1 MLWLFFA
8 FIYLLSVCAKT
19 ILFSCSVFK
28 VLHMLTNYLSYVLHK
43 TVSFVIFF
51 YFTSCPNSNP
61 NEDTCKVVF
70 SLSLMPPGW
79 DTDEL
84 LWAKPEGIHLHTS
97 LLFFRS
103 YYLGDFPRSETPCLS
118 LLLLQQSHKKRLRKH
133 CSSKASS
140 ALFCVTVLRRPK
152 SVQCYYLHEKD
163 TTEMA
168 SKVPKY

>member
-1 MLWLFFA
+1 
-8 FIYLLSVCAKT
+8 
-19 ILFSCSVFK
+19 
-28 VLHMLTNYLSYVLHK
+28 MLTNYLSYVLHK

>member
-1 MLWLFFA
+1 MGFCRNSLADRHHYDF
-8 FIYLLSVCAKT
+8 
-19 ILFSCSVFK
+19 
-28 VLHMLTNYLSYVLHK
+28 YVVEYWALLHK
-43 TVSFVIFF
+43 NHSEAGLRDYF
-51 YFTSCPNSNP
+51 YKNPCSNSSP

-70 SLSLMPPGW
+70 SLMPPGW

-84 LWAKPEGIHLHTS
+84 LRAKPEGIHLHTS

-118 LLLLQQSHKKRLRKH
+118 LLLLQHCHKKRLRKH